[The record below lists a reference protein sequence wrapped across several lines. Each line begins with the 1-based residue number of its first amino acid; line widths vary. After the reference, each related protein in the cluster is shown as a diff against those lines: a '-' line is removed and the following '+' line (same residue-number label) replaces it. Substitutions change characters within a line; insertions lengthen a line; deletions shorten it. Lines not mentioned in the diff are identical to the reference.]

1 MSTWLMLD
9 CMSHPALGLAN
20 QRRVNLKTHPGAFQ
34 GRSKYLLWGLG

>member
-9 CMSHPALGLAN
+9 SVSHPALGLAI
-20 QRRVNLKTHPGAFQ
+20 QRRVNLKPHPGVFR